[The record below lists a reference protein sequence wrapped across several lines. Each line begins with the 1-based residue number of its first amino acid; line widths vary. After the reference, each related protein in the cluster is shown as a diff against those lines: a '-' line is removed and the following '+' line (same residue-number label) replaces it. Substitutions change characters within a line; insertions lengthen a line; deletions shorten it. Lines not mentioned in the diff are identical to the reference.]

1 MDVCFCADFPERWG
15 RRTTKVTAANRISL
29 RHVTLATDL
38 AARSDRAFDRALDM
52 ARRWN
57 AQLLIVHAVEDRALS
72 TGEPSWRRGS
82 DPVET
87 ARRKLLFDYPGW
99 EDIETAIDIRVGTPR
114 DVVLE
119 AAARE
124 NTDMIVTGIARED
137 VYGRD
142 NLGDLVPLLAK
153 HADAPV
159 LVVKKHAKTAPRRV
173 VVASDLTDTS
183 HAALD
188 LALGLFGPGRLIL
201 FNAFDIPY
209 RGLAGDRNELE
220 RTMRPGVIEE
230 CKALLVDAAGAAAA
244 SQIEIIAEL
253 GAPAQT
259 LAKLVADRD
268 IDLVVTGTYGH
279 TGLMDALLGSTAMDI
294 MAEVSCDVLVARR
307 KT

>member
-1 MDVCFCADFPERWG
+1 MPCDATQQEDRKTSE
-15 RRTTKVTAANRISL
+15 ANRISL

-38 AARSDRAFDRALDM
+38 AARTDRAFDRALEM

-57 AQLLIVHAVEDRALS
+57 ARLLIVHAVEDRS
-72 TGEPSWRRGS
+72 PPTDEPSWRRGS

-87 ARRKLLFDYPGW
+87 ARRKLLFEYPGW
-99 EDIETAIDIRVGTPR
+99 EDLDTEIDIRVGTTR

-119 AAARE
+119 AAKRE
-124 NTDMIVTGIARED
+124 NTDIIITGIARED

-142 NLGDLVPLLAK
+142 HLGDLVPALAK
-153 HADAPV
+153 YANAPV
-159 LVVKKHAKTAPRRV
+159 LVVKKRGARPPRRV

-188 LALGLFGPGRLIL
+188 LALGLFGPARLIL
-201 FNAFDIPY
+201 FNAFDMPY
-209 RGLAGDRNELE
+209 RGLVGERADLE
-220 RTMRPGVIEE
+220 RSMRPRVIEE
-230 CKALLVDAAGAAAA
+230 CKAVLEAAAGPSAAA
-244 SQIEIIAEL
+244 QIEIVAEL
-253 GAPAQT
+253 GELPSM

-307 KT
+307 KK

>member
-1 MDVCFCADFPERWG
+1 MP
-15 RRTTKVTAANRISL
+15 AATPINLKHI
-29 RHVTLATDL
+29 TLATDL
-38 AARSDRAFDRALDM
+38 AARTDRAFDRAVDL

-57 AQLLIVHAVEDRALS
+57 ARLLIVHAVEERSVRTDQ
-72 TGEPSWRRGS
+72 PSWRRGA
-82 DPVET
+82 DPVAA
-87 ARRKLLFDYPGW
+87 ARAKLQFDYPGW
-99 EDIETAIDIRVGTPR
+99 EGIETAIDVRIGRPR

-124 NTDMIVTGIARED
+124 KTDLIVTGIARED

-142 NLGDLVPLLAK
+142 ELGDLVPALAK
-153 HADAPV
+153 QAHAPV
-159 LVVKKHAKTAPRRV
+159 LVVKKRMSTPPRRV
-173 VVASDLTDTS
+173 VVATDLTDTS

-188 LALGLFGPGRLIL
+188 LALSLFGPGRLTL

-209 RGLAGDRNELE
+209 RGLVGDQNELE

-230 CKALLVDAAGAAAA
+230 CKALLVEVAGASAAA
-244 SQIEIIAEL
+244 QIEIIAEL
-253 GAPAQT
+253 GAPVPI

-307 KT
+307 KAS

>member
-1 MDVCFCADFPERWG
+1 MTQG
-15 RRTTKVTAANRISL
+15 NRLSL

-38 AARSDRAFDRALDM
+38 AARSDRAFDRALEM

-57 AQLLIVHAVEDRALS
+57 ARLLIVHAVEDR
-72 TGEPSWRRGS
+72 GQRPDEPSWRRVS
-82 DPVET
+82 DPVEA
-87 ARRKLLFDYPGW
+87 ARRKLLFEFRGW
-99 EDIETAIDIRVGTPR
+99 EDIDTAFDVRIGTPR

-119 AAARE
+119 AVERE
-124 NTDMIVTGIARED
+124 NTDLIITGVAHEN

-142 NLGDLVPLLAK
+142 DLGNLVPELAK
-153 HADAPV
+153 HARAPV
-159 LVVKKHAKTAPRRV
+159 LVAKKRTTTAPRRV

-188 LALGLFGPGRLIL
+188 LALGLFGPGRLTL

-209 RGLAGDRNELE
+209 RGLAGDKAELE

-230 CKALLVDAAGAAAA
+230 CKALLVEVAGAAAA
-244 SQIEIIAEL
+244 AQIEIIAEL
-253 GAPAQT
+253 GAPAGI
-259 LAKLVADRD
+259 LAKLVEDRD

-294 MAEVSCDVLVARR
+294 MSEVSCDVLVARR
-307 KT
+307 TS

>member
-1 MDVCFCADFPERWG
+1 MPAE
-15 RRTTKVTAANRISL
+15 NRVSL
-29 RHVTLATDL
+29 SHITLATDL
-38 AARSDRAFDRALDM
+38 AARSDRAFDRALDL
-52 ARRWN
+52 ARRWR
-57 AQLLIVHAVEDRALS
+57 AQLLIVHAVEDRPPPIN
-72 TGEPSWRRGS
+72 EPSWRRGS
-82 DPVET
+82 DPLET
-87 ARRKLLFDYPGW
+87 ARRKLLFEYPGW
-99 EDIETAIDIRVGTPR
+99 EDVETSIDVRIGTPR
-114 DVVLE
+114 DVVLG
-119 AAARE
+119 AATRE
-124 NTDMIVTGIARED
+124 NTDIIVTGIAGEN

-142 NLGDLVPLLAK
+142 NLGALVPELAK
-153 HADAPV
+153 HANAPV
-159 LVVKKHAKTAPRRV
+159 LVVKKRTTTLPRRV

-209 RGLAGDRNELE
+209 RGLVGDRNELE
-220 RTMRPGVIEE
+220 RNMRPGVIEE
-230 CKALLVDAAGAAAA
+230 CKAVLEAAAGPAAA

-253 GAPAQT
+253 GAPAVI

-307 KT
+307 KK